1 MYLNGRKNPFNI
13 ILLYSTFI
21 ISKEEYPHMEAFLGL
36 TSLIGIIVCL
46 IMVII
51 SLIKKNNQTK
61 RWLKYTGLCFGI
73 LFITIALGSNNS
85 SNSGDTPAKASEDSK
100 DSVKT
105 NTTNTKNPQVDTYK
119 QYLSSLPGQHSSLN
133 KTSSKFINGHS
144 NLFPAKTDTD
154 VNATKSLI
162 DHSISYKH
170 LDKNITPYLEK
181 LIPINGTVVGI
192 KEDPFNNETFTYVH
206 ILTDDYESFQLIFSG
221 NLKDIFKD
229 SYVTAVGLPLSTNAF
244 DNVSG
249 GTTQSIILLGSTIDI
264 AAQ

>member
-1 MYLNGRKNPFNI
+1 MVEKFLLI
-13 ILLYSTFI
+13 LLLLYSTFI
-21 ISKEEYPHMEAFLGL
+21 ILKEESPHMEAFLGL

-61 RWLKYTGLCFGI
+61 RWLQYTGLCFGI

-144 NLFPAKTDTD
+144 NLFPAKTDAD